1 MFSFRQLRTTID
13 HVSLLNVKDTLKSI
27 CMILFFSLP
36 LYTIHFCQSQSAPES
51 KGRHCKEKKITEGV
65 SLDSDLPFRE

>member
-27 CMILFFSLP
+27 CMILFFFTPIVYDSLLSVP
-36 LYTIHFCQSQSAPES
+36 VSA
-51 KGRHCKEKKITEGV
+51 
-65 SLDSDLPFRE
+65 